1 MSETNIGGLKMIAW
15 SFPQIDLSAPIVLPQ
30 IQLIRGRSDHQSE
43 LQFEMTQQEIFSKPI
58 KRKFENSPSQK

>member
-1 MSETNIGGLKMIAW
+1 MIAW

-43 LQFEMTQQEIFSKPI
+43 LQSFDDDTRNLQNPSKESS
-58 KRKFENSPSQK
+58 KVDHDLSLLL

>member
-1 MSETNIGGLKMIAW
+1 MIAW

-43 LQFEMTQQEIFSKPI
+43 LQFTQQEIF
-58 KRKFENSPSQK
+58 

>member
-1 MSETNIGGLKMIAW
+1 MIAW

-43 LQFEMTQQEIFSKPI
+43 LQSSFDDDTRNLQNPSKESS
-58 KRKFENSPSQK
+58 KVDHDLSLLL